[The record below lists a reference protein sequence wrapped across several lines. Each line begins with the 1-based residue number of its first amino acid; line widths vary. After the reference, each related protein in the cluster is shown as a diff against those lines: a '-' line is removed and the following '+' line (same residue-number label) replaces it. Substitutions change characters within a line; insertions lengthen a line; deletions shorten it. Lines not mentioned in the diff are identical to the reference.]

1 MPSRRQ
7 TGILLGDNTRYAP
20 GAKVM
25 DEPIPCPQ
33 CGAPAR
39 ITERFWLAS
48 TDGPVEHL
56 VTGCVNH
63 HWLTP
68 RAETLARAQVH
79 SSPAVT
85 QLASAQAA
93 LGT

>member
-1 MPSRRQ
+1 
-7 TGILLGDNTRYAP
+7 
-20 GAKVM
+20 M
-25 DEPIPCPQ
+25 DEPIACPQ

-68 RAETLARAQVH
+68 PAETLARAQAH

-85 QLASAQAA
+85 QLASAHAA
-93 LGT
+93 LET

>member
-1 MPSRRQ
+1 MPSGRQ
-7 TGILLGDNTRYAP
+7 TGILLGDNTRRPP
-20 GAKVM
+20 GAEVM
-25 DEPIPCPQ
+25 GEPIVCPQ
-33 CGAPAR
+33 CGASAR

-68 RAETLARAQVH
+68 RAETLARAQPDH
-79 SSPAVT
+79 IPAAT
-85 QLASAQAA
+85 QPAPV
-93 LGT
+93 